1 MASKKGEEHRSHHDM
16 SDSKPDD
23 STPIVRLYPERR
35 KKDRRSGKDR
45 RDRRERRSDRERRA
59 GEAMVDFPERRKGE
73 ERRGGEDRRR
83 IEDRRKRDRRVK
95 RLRIPIFLKL
105 ACMFMLLI
113 LFIVSSLSFFILGR
127 QKAQFL
133 DQMID
138 LGMSTVRITANNAAD
153 KLLGEEEVALFQ
165 LVNDIAQNEAFLFA
179 VITDHRNII
188 RAHSRIDKVGKT
200 YTAPASLGAVKEEKG
215 VRSSLIAYR
224 GNEVLY
230 LEMPI
235 EYQNLTIGEVRLA
248 ISQEGIQKNIQK
260 AKLFILML
268 TIGIIVVGIFV
279 SLGLSMYFSH
289 PIKKLGASTRA
300 VGAGEFNYRVKI
312 NRNDEFGD
320 LAYAFNRMA
329 EDLELNEK
337 IKGSFGRYVTPE
349 IVDMIVA
356 NPDNQWMKGAKVEA
370 SVLFVDIRGFT
381 SMAEDEAPERIV
393 ELLNDY
399 FTRITEIVIK
409 FGGHLNKF
417 MGDEA
422 MAVFGAPAPNPRH
435 GEAAVMAALEVREEI
450 ERFNS
455 EKGKSD
461 LIIQVGIGVNS
472 GEMVAGNLGSQK
484 RMEYT
489 MVGDNVNVAS
499 RLTSLAKPG
508 EILISKRTY
517 DSIGT
522 GQKPIIKTKGRVPIR
537 GRRME
542 IEVFSL
548 LGLEEGSRDG

>member
-1 MASKKGEEHRSHHDM
+1 MTPKKSGNQRSHHDTP
-16 SDSKPDD
+16 DSKPDN
-23 STPIVRLYPERR
+23 STPIVHLYPERR
-35 KKDRRSGKDR
+35 KKERRSGKDR
-45 RDRRERRSDRERRA
+45 RSSVERRGERDRRTRE
-59 GEAMVDFPERRKGE
+59 GTEDFPERR
-73 ERRGGEDRRR
+73 EREDRRDGDDR
-83 IEDRRKRDRRVK
+83 RKVEDRRKGDRRVK

-105 ACMFMLLI
+105 ACMSMLLI
-113 LFIVSSLSFFILGR
+113 LFIISTISFFILGR
-127 QKAQFL
+127 QKAQFV

-138 LGMSTVRITANNAAD
+138 LGMSTVRIAANNAAD

-179 VITDHRNII
+179 VITDDRNII
-188 RAHSRIDKVGKT
+188 RAHSQIDQVGKPYVPPDT
-200 YTAPASLGAVKEEKG
+200 IGAVKEERG
-215 VRSSLIAYR
+215 VGSSLIAYG

-235 EYQNLTIGEVRLA
+235 EYQKLKIGAVRLA

-268 TIGIIVVGIFV
+268 TIGVIFV
-279 SLGLSMYFSH
+279 GVFLSLGLSMYFSH

-300 VGAGEFNYRVKI
+300 LGAGEFDYRVKI
-312 NRNDEFGD
+312 QRNDEFGD

-349 IVDMIVA
+349 IAEMIVS
-356 NPDNQWMKGAKVEA
+356 NPENQWMKGARVEA

-381 SMAEDEAPERIV
+381 SMAEEEAPERIV
-393 ELLNDY
+393 ELLNEY

-417 MGDEA
+417 VGDEA

-435 GEAAVMAALEVREEI
+435 GEAAVRAALEVREAI
-450 ERFNS
+450 ERFNR
-455 EKGKSD
+455 EECTSD
-461 LIIQVGIGVNS
+461 LTIQVGIGVNS
-472 GEMVAGNLGSQK
+472 GEMVAGNLGSEK

-508 EILISKRTY
+508 EILISRSTF
-517 DSIGT
+517 DSIGS
-522 GQKPIIKTKGRVPIR
+522 GQKPMIKTKGKVPIR